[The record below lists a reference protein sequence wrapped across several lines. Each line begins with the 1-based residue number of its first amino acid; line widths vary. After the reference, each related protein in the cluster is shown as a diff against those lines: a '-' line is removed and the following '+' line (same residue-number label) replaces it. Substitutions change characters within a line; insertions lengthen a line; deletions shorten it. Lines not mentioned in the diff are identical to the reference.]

1 VSFQRQLM
9 GISQPY
15 GSLPIIGH
23 LHHLTGRSWTHVLN
37 FFLDASH
44 AHGDKTFGVEFPM
57 IAKGWFVSDPT

>member
-23 LHHLTGRSWTHVLN
+23 LHHLTGRSFL
-37 FFLDASH
+37 LDASH

>member
-1 VSFQRQLM
+1 M

-23 LHHLTGRSWTHVLN
+23 LHHLTGRS